1 MKKINQY
8 VFIQIFK
15 SCTLVFFI
23 FVSIAWLLQISRL
36 FSYLSNF
43 QVKFLDILNLSIFLI
58 PNLINV
64 ILPFIVIF
72 GIIIA
77 FIKLDKDKEIIG
89 IFSLGLSI
97 EEIRKPIIFF
107 SIIISIIYISFN
119 YFLSPVVYDIY
130 KKKEFELRNLINFD
144 KINIANFIEVDENT
158 VIDFIKE
165 GDKFKDI
172 FINFNDEYENQIYA
186 ESAILADNE
195 NKIVFNLFN
204 GFKLSFKDSN
214 IEKLKFD
221 TYKFT
226 FPNKKN
232 NYYSNLDKNT
242 ITFYKSIKNKDYKI
256 IFEKIV
262 DILLILTI
270 ILFFYYLNVKD
281 NDYQF
286 KRILIFLIITIT
298 IIIIHNITKNIDLTI
313 NRTLIIML
321 FNLFIPYFYI
331 IFIKN
336 KFI

>member
-1 MKKINQY
+1 M
-8 VFIQIFK
+8 
-15 SCTLVFFI
+15 
-23 FVSIAWLLQISRL
+23 
-36 FSYLSNF
+36 
-43 QVKFLDILNLSIFLI
+43 
-58 PNLINV
+58 
-64 ILPFIVIF
+64 
-72 GIIIA
+72 
-77 FIKLDKDKEIIG
+77 
-89 IFSLGLSI
+89 
-97 EEIRKPIIFF
+97 
-107 SIIISIIYISFN
+107 IIISVIYISFN
-119 YFLSPVVYDIY
+119 YFLSPVVYDVY

-144 KINIANFIEVDENT
+144 KINIANFIEIDENT
-158 VIDFIKE
+158 VIDFTKDE
-165 GDKFKDI
+165 EKFKDI
-172 FINFNDEYENQIYA
+172 FISFNDEYENQIYA
-186 ESAILADNE
+186 ENAILGDNE

-242 ITFYKSIKNKDYKI
+242 ITFYKSIQNKDYKVV
-256 IFEKIV
+256 FEKVI

-270 ILFFYYLNVKD
+270 ILFFYYLNIKD
-281 NDYQF
+281 NNYHF

-298 IIIIHNITKNIDLTI
+298 VIIVHNITKNIDLTI